1 MDIQELKD
9 SIEAA
14 LEHFEINE
22 KTLKKGDE
30 IARAICELSLSYIN
44 EGIDVKDIYFDYSEI
59 YKEVWG
65 KDVEAS
71 KASADIRRHM
81 KITSECFA
89 TSSPLNLMLK
99 EREKS
104 QLSLI
109 VEASAGR
116 RKTQI
121 SLSVTQRE
129 NTRYSSNSEN
139 LSILYSIVSLPK
151 IYPITKPF
159 LDMELNLSKVMT
171 VSMVLVVLSLI
182 AILSFLNVV
191 NWTDG
196 LLEIILIT
204 AFFPSAYILLR
215 LKEILDK
222 GITELPTLMA
232 PIRTR
237 NAMLV
242 LYKDRTKGNVSLKM
256 KAVTFEAQC
265 GVCGEDI
272 VIEKSKEFN
281 GRFIGKCAVAP
292 TEHIFSFDHVT
303 KTGKFLR

>member
-9 SIEAA
+9 SIKAA
-14 LEHFEINE
+14 LKHFEINE
-22 KTLKKGDE
+22 KTLKKGDD
-30 IARAICELSLSYIN
+30 IARAVCELSLRYIN

-65 KDVEAS
+65 KDVDAS

-81 KITSECFA
+81 KITSGCFA

-99 EREKS
+99 ERGKS
-104 QLSLI
+104 QLSLL
-109 VEASAGR
+109 VEASTGR

-121 SLSVTQRE
+121 SLSVTQLE
-129 NTRYSSNSEN
+129 KTRYSSNSEN
-139 LSILYSIVSLPK
+139 LSILYSIVRLPK

-159 LDMELNLSKVMT
+159 LDMELKLFKVMM
-171 VSMVLVVLSLI
+171 VSTVLVVLSLI
-182 AILSFLNVV
+182 AILSILNVV

-196 LLEIILIT
+196 LLEIILIA
-204 AFFPSAYILLR
+204 AFFPSAYILVK

-256 KAVTFEAQC
+256 KAVIFEAQC

-272 VIEKSKEFN
+272 AIEKSKEFD
-281 GRFIGKCAVAP
+281 GRFIGKCTVAP

>member
-9 SIEAA
+9 SIEVA
-14 LEHFEINE
+14 LEHFELNE
-22 KTLKKGDE
+22 KTLKKGDD
-30 IARAICELSLSYIN
+30 IGRAICELSLRYIN
-44 EGIDVKDIYFDYSEI
+44 EGIDVKDIYFDYTEI

-65 KDVEAS
+65 KDVDAN
-71 KASADIRRHM
+71 KASADVRRHM
-81 KITSECFA
+81 KTTSECFA
-89 TSSPLNLMLK
+89 AQSPLNLMLK
-99 EREKS
+99 KRGKS
-104 QLSLI
+104 QLNLI
-109 VEASAGR
+109 IEASTGR

-121 SLSVTQRE
+121 SLSVTQRV
-129 NTRYSSNSEN
+129 NTRYSSNSEIE
-139 LSILYSIVSLPK
+139 SVLYSIVRLPK

-159 LDMELNLSKVMT
+159 LDMELKLFKVMM
-171 VSMVLVVLSLI
+171 VSMVLVVLSLM

-196 LLEIILIT
+196 LLKIILIA
-204 AFFPSAYILLR
+204 AFFPCAYILLK

-265 GVCGEDI
+265 CVCGEDI

-281 GRFIGKCAVAP
+281 GRFIGKCTVAP